1 MSSSLS
7 SDSGAGRPKV
17 ASKLRWL
24 AGFRVERE
32 VGDARMAGCETRG
45 RPDQLATVPGPRSGC
60 ALATVPRSLRRSVD
74 LCV

>member
-7 SDSGAGRPKV
+7 GDSGAGRLKV
-17 ASKLRWL
+17 ARKLRWL